1 MFKLFSLQEANDMIP
16 QVDSL
21 VGDMQTAIRDTV
33 RLRDEITQLNGSS
46 VEARNKAQ
54 EIGFLLRSVHET
66 KAEIDRM
73 GVFLTDIEEGVID
86 FPSQVGAE
94 VVCLSWEKGQ
104 DAITHYHRLNEAAKV
119 PLTQEVQLEPHLPLS
134 V

>member
-1 MFKLFSLQEANDMIP
+1 MFKLFSLQEANKMIP
-16 QVDSL
+16 QVDTL
-21 VGDMQTAIRDTV
+21 VSDMQAAIQDTV
-33 RLRDEITQLNGSS
+33 RLRDEISQSGSS

-54 EIGFLLRSVHET
+54 EIGFLLRLVHET

-104 DAITHYHRLNEAAKV
+104 DAITHYHRLNEADRV
-119 PLTQEVQLEPHLPLS
+119 PLKPSEPQPLLS

>member
-1 MFKLFSLQEANDMIP
+1 MFKLFSLQEANEMIP

-21 VGDMQTAIRDTV
+21 VTDMQAAIQDTA
-33 RLRDEITQLNGSS
+33 RLRDEISQLNGSS

-104 DAITHYHRLNEAAKV
+104 DAITHYHRLSEDDRV
-119 PLTQEVQLEPHLPLS
+119 PLTPEAQLESHLPLS